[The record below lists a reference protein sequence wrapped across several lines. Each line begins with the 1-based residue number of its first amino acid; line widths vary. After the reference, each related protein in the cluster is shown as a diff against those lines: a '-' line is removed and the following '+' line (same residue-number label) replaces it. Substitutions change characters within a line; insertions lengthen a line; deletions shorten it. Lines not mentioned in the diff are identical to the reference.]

1 MYEQVEVEFGQV
13 SAQCAKK
20 AENLH
25 FLGLC
30 ISTELCHKTSTFA
43 KMQSKMI
50 LHHICRLY
58 AHVFPITVTSVVL
71 FYV

>member
-1 MYEQVEVEFGQV
+1 MYEQVKVEFGQI
-13 SAQCAKK
+13 SAVCKEGRK
-20 AENLH
+20 PS
-25 FLGLC
+25 FPLGLR
-30 ISTELCHKTSTFA
+30 ISTELCHKSSTFA

-50 LHHICRLY
+50 LDHICRLD